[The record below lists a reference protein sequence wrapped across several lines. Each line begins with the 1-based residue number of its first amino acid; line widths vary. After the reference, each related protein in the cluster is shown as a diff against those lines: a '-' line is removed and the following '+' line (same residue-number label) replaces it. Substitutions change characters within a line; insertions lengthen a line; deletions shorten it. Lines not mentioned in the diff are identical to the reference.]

1 MNKSIQEKL
10 LAILACFLWS
20 TAFAGIK
27 IGIEYTTPIQF
38 AGVRF
43 MLAGLITLLA
53 MGKYQQNFRDLFENR
68 KVVLK
73 VAFLQT
79 ALVYFLFYSG
89 LDRISGAL
97 GAVITGF
104 GPLWGIILAHFFMN
118 NDKITIRKLVA
129 FAMGLAGIVV
139 VALGRGKGVGEV
151 DLPGILLM
159 MGSSLSSG
167 FAAILVAKDK
177 GSLKPIPLNG
187 MQLFVG
193 GTILFI
199 ISLFT
204 EGFAVPTS
212 TRYCGSLLYLALLSA
227 SAFSIWFKLL
237 KNGAK
242 ISALNIWKFI
252 IPVSGAVVS
261 WILLPNESPTL
272 LAIAGMLLV
281 GMALIF
287 YYKGVEKK

>member
-10 LAILACFLWS
+10 LAIFACFLWS

-43 MLAGLITLLA
+43 MLAGFITLLA
-53 MGKYQQNFRDLFENR
+53 MGKYRENLQDLYENR
-68 KVVLK
+68 RIVLK

-104 GPLWGIILAHFFMN
+104 GPLWGIILAHFFMH
-118 NDKITIRKLVA
+118 NDRLTVRKVTA
-129 FAMGLAGIVV
+129 FVMGLAGIVV

-151 DLPGILLM
+151 NLPGVLLM

-177 GSLKPIPLNG
+177 GSLRPIPLNG
-187 MQLFVG
+187 MQLFIG
-193 GTILFI
+193 GTLLFV

-204 EGFAVPTS
+204 EGFSVPTS
-212 TRYCGSLLYLALLSA
+212 MNYYGSLLYLAVLSA

-242 ISALNIWKFI
+242 ISALNLWKFI
-252 IPVSGAVVS
+252 IPVSGAVLS
-261 WILLPNESPTL
+261 WIFLPNESPTL
-272 LAIAGMLLV
+272 LAVVGMVLV

-287 YYKGVEKK
+287 YYRGVEKN